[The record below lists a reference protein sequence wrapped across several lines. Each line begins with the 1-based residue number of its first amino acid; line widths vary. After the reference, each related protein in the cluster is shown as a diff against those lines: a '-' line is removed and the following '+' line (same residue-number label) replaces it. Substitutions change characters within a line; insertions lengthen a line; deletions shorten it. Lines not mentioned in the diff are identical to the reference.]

1 MASDLPTDDGQQH
14 EARVDWPA
22 ALVEHRPWLRS
33 VVMARVG
40 DAHAADDVLQE
51 VALAA
56 AKNGAR
62 LGDASKV
69 GPWLYRV
76 AVRQSLIYR
85 RKAGRRRR
93 GYDALRQQAE
103 TAVDAAESH
112 DPLEWL
118 LRRERRELVRRA
130 MGQLDDRDAQILAL
144 KYAENWSYRQIAAN
158 LGVSESAVEARLH
171 RARQKLR
178 NALARVAEE

>member
-1 MASDLPTDDGQQH
+1 
-14 EARVDWPA
+14 
-22 ALVEHRPWLRS
+22 
-33 VVMARVG
+33 MARVG

-56 AKNGAR
+56 AKNGPR
-62 LGDASKV
+62 LGDAARV

-93 GYDALRQQAE
+93 RHEELRRQAE
-103 TAVDAAESH
+103 SAPSDAQPR
-112 DPLEWL
+112 DPLDWL
-118 LRRERRELVRRA
+118 LSRERREMVQGALGR
-130 MGQLDDRDAQILAL
+130 LDDRDAQILVL
-144 KYAENWSYRQIAAN
+144 KYAENWSYSQIATN
-158 LGVSESAVEARLH
+158 LGVSESAVESRLH

-178 NALARVAEE
+178 KALARVADG

>member
-1 MASDLPTDDGQQH
+1 MASDSPTDDGPKD

-22 ALVEHRPWLRS
+22 ALAEHGPWLRS
-33 VVMARVG
+33 IVMARVG

-56 AKNGAR
+56 ARNGPR

-76 AVRQSLIYR
+76 AVRQSLIHR
-85 RKAGRRRR
+85 RKAGRRRKR
-93 GYDALRQQAE
+93 HEALRQQAE
-103 TAVDAAESH
+103 SAAEAAESH

-118 LRRERRELVRRA
+118 LRRERRELVRSA
-130 MGQLDDRDAQILAL
+130 MGRLDDRDAQILVL

-178 NALARVAEE
+178 EALAGVAER